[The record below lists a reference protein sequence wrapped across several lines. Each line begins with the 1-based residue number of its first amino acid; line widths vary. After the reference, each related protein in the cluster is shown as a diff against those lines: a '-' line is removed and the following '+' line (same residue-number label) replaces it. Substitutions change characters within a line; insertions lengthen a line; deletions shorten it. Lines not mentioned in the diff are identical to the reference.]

1 MLMAVTGQLSTA
13 CWQSQVSQAAGL
25 VTHALSSRSSKTFG
39 QSSVQSP
46 QPIQVSMS
54 ILGVAMIFPPSHVAT
69 MNGASSCAKVTLN
82 LKKQP

>member
-1 MLMAVTGQLSTA
+1 MSCAALSCGAGEESIAYSMLIAVTGQLSTA

-54 ILGVAMIFPPSHVAT
+54 ILGVAMIIPPF
-69 MNGASSCAKVTLN
+69 
-82 LKKQP
+82 